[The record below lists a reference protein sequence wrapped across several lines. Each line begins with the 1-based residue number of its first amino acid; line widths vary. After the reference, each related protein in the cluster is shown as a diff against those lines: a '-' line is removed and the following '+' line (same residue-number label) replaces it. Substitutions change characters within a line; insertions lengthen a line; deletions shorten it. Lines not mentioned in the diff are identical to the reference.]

1 VHLDLTL
8 QAQSVAGTTAS
19 RSYAMLT
26 PDPTTVVIILAAD
39 AVGATF
45 LQNGVQITQL
55 TAQNPRVQVTDS
67 SSLVYYAVTQGAAPS
82 KIWMDAVD
90 GGGAAATAWS
100 VIGPVSSASPASP
113 GQLVLVSTS
122 GGAVQITLPSAVGV
136 AGQRVAV
143 KDASGSAN
151 NNNITLAASNAQTV
165 DRASS
170 VLVSTSY
177 GSVTVV
183 SDGASWWTV
192 A

>member
-1 VHLDLTL
+1 
-8 QAQSVAGTTAS
+8 
-19 RSYAMLT
+19 MLT

-39 AVGATF
+39 AVGTTL

-55 TAQNPRVQVTDS
+55 TAQNPRVQSTDS
-67 SSLVYYAVTQGAAPS
+67 STFVYYAVTQGGAPS
-82 KIWMDAVD
+82 QIWMDAID
-90 GGGAAATAWS
+90 GGGAAAAAWS

-136 AGQRVAV
+136 TGQRVAV

-151 NNNITLAASNAQTV
+151 SNNITVAASNSQTV
-165 DRASS
+165 DRAGS
-170 VLVSTSY
+170 VPISTSY

-183 SDGASWWTV
+183 SDGANWWTV
-192 A
+192 V